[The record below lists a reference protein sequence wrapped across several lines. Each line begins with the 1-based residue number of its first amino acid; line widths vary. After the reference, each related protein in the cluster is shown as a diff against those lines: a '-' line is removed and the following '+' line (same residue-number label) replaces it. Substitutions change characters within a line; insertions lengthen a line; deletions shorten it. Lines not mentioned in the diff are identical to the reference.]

1 MKRQTESWR
10 GSAREGGR
18 EGQRG
23 EMERHQGEMEM
34 ERERWRDRD
43 NGERETGRGQDWKAE
58 KQRLAETQRMKT

>member
-1 MKRQTESWR
+1 
-10 GSAREGGR
+10 
-18 EGQRG
+18 
-23 EMERHQGEMEM
+23 MERHQGEMEM